1 MKAPK
6 SAIDELRQRRRAE
19 PEAVDTRSAILLA
32 TESALATTP
41 LHNLNV
47 AQLIREAGVSRATFY
62 SYFESKY
69 DVVAALLA
77 RVMDQMYEFL
87 GPLAHREEGSTREDA
102 LRQTLTTSIALW
114 REHAAVFR
122 ATHENWHAV
131 PELRAMWLALV
142 ERFTDAVADVLVRE
156 AEPGSAIAVTAR
168 HRAAAVLWA
177 TERLIY
183 VAISEADDDLVDDEQ
198 FVETL
203 LALWVGTLFA
213 DTRRGESTYA

>member
-1 MKAPK
+1 MSAPR
-6 SAIDELRQRRRAE
+6 SAIDEIRQRRRAE
-19 PEAVDTRSAILLA
+19 PEPVDTRSAILFA
-32 TESALATTP
+32 TERALATTP
-41 LHNLNV
+41 LHSLNV
-47 AQLIREAGVSRATFY
+47 AQLISEAGVSRATFY

-69 DVVAALLA
+69 EVVAALLA

-87 GPLAHREEGSTREDA
+87 SPLAQRDEEMSREDA
-102 LRQTLTTSIALW
+102 LRETLSTSIALW
-114 REHAAVFR
+114 RDHAAVFR

-142 ERFTDAVADVLVRE
+142 ERFTEAVAGVIS
-156 AEPGSAIAVTAR
+156 AETGAGAATAETAR

-183 VAISEADDDLVDDEQ
+183 VAISGVDDDLADDEQ
-198 FVETL
+198 LVETL

-213 DTRRGESTYA
+213 DTRRGDSTHV